1 MGWGAVSDGQFR
13 VVLAGYLVLAGYVK
27 QEAVESAGKCREC
40 KEVKVENSLERAREV
55 SPGRGCRTW
64 GILECGII

>member
-1 MGWGAVSDGQFR
+1 MH
-13 VVLAGYLVLAGYVK
+13 LVLAGYVK

-64 GILECGII
+64 GILECGVI